1 MRYCKFFYSVDMD
14 ISFCSIILHYI
25 GDFLFYFTCEILHIR
40 VANLQYE
47 AF

>member
-1 MRYCKFFYSVDMD
+1 MD
-14 ISFCSIILHYI
+14 ISFCSITLHYV
-25 GDFLFYFTCEILHIR
+25 GDFFFTCEILHIR